1 MLIKLR
7 FAELLVFLYYKL
19 SLKLDE
25 ISFLLLLLENK
36 ILDMFCMILVII
48 GSQHWSRKDLTKLK
62 NVSKCADVSV
72 FLNLN
77 SIGEP
82 QKGEQQNMPFT
93 VM

>member
-1 MLIKLR
+1 
-7 FAELLVFLYYKL
+7 
-19 SLKLDE
+19 
-25 ISFLLLLLENK
+25 
-36 ILDMFCMILVII
+36 MILVII